1 MAFTPTDLTNVQTAI
16 MALAMGTRTV
26 SVSIGNKAI
35 SYSQAQL
42 SDLRALREEIAAEV
56 GSAAGRP
63 QFVLAQT
70 EKGL

>member
-26 SVSIGNKAI
+26 SVSIGTKTI
-35 SYSQAQL
+35 TYSQAQL
-42 SDLRALREEIAAEV
+42 SDLRALREEIVAEV
-56 GSAAGRP
+56 GSTAGRS
-63 QFVLAQT
+63 QFVLTQT

>member
-16 MALAMGTRTV
+16 MALAMGTRKV
-26 SVSIGNKAI
+26 SVSIGNKTI

-42 SDLRALREEIAAEV
+42 GDLRALREEIVAEV
-56 GSAAGRP
+56 GSAAGRS

>member
-1 MAFTPTDLTNVQTAI
+1 MAFTPTDLTNVQAAI

-26 SVSIGNKAI
+26 TVSIGTKTI

-42 SDLRALREEIAAEV
+42 SELRALREEIVAEV
-56 GSAAGRP
+56 GSAGGRA
-63 QFVLAQT
+63 QFVLTST

>member
-1 MAFTPTDLTNVQTAI
+1 MAFTSTDLTNVQTAI

-26 SVSIGNKAI
+26 SVSIGAKTI
-35 SYSQAQL
+35 TFSQAQL
-42 SDLRALREEIAAEV
+42 GELRALREEIVAEV
-56 GSAAGRP
+56 GNSAGRS

>member
-1 MAFTPTDLTNVQTAI
+1 MAFTSTDLTNVQTAI

-26 SVSIGNKAI
+26 SVSIGSKTVTFNVT
-35 SYSQAQL
+35 QL
-42 SDLRALREEIAAEV
+42 SELRALREEIIAEV
-56 GSAAGRP
+56 GNASGRS

>member
-1 MAFTPTDLTNVQTAI
+1 MAFTSTDLTNVQTAI

-26 SVSIGNKAI
+26 SVSIGAKTI
-35 SYSQAQL
+35 TFSQAQL
-42 SDLRALREEIAAEV
+42 SELRALREEIVAEV
-56 GSAAGRP
+56 GSTAGRA